1 MSQKLEKQLAAKEA
15 IKYVNNG
22 MTIGLGTG
30 STAYYMLKELEQLVL
45 NGLEIIGVPSSENTK
60 KLAIEMGIPL
70 TTLDKIDRMD
80 IYIDGTDEF
89 DPYMQLIKGGGGALL
104 REKVLAHNSN
114 LVIIIADSTKEVRR
128 LGEFKLPIETIP
140 FATANIGRLLNKMN
154 LHPIVRLKD
163 GKNYI
168 TDEGNYILDLN
179 ILNVSNLSVL
189 EGELKQIPGIVETG
203 LFLDM
208 AHKIIV
214 GKGDK
219 TVTLSR

>member
-1 MSQKLEKQLAAKEA
+1 MSLNLEKELAAREA

-22 MTIGLGTG
+22 MTVGLGTG

-70 TTLDKIDRMD
+70 TTLDKIERMD
-80 IYIDGTDEF
+80 IYIDGADEF

-104 REKVLAHNSN
+104 REKVLAHISN

-140 FATANIGRLLNKMN
+140 FATANIARLLNKMD
-154 LHPIVRLKD
+154 LHPIVRLQN
-163 GKNYI
+163 GENYI

-189 EGELKQIPGIVETG
+189 ERELKQIPGIVETG
-203 LFLDM
+203 LFLDV
-208 AHKIIV
+208 ADKIIV

>member
-1 MSQKLEKQLAAKEA
+1 MSLNLEKQLAAKEA
-15 IKYVNNG
+15 IQYVKNG
-22 MTIGLGTG
+22 MTVGLGTG

-114 LVIIIADSTKEVRR
+114 LVIIIADSTKEVKR
-128 LGEFKLPIETIP
+128 LGAFKLPIETIP
-140 FATANIGRLLNKMN
+140 FATANISRLLHKMD
-154 LHPIVRLKD
+154 LQPKLRLQN
-163 GKNYI
+163 GENYI

-189 EGELKQIPGIVETG
+189 EQKLKQIPGIVETG
-203 LFLDM
+203 LFLDV
-208 AHKIIV
+208 ADRIII

-219 TVTLSR
+219 TITISK